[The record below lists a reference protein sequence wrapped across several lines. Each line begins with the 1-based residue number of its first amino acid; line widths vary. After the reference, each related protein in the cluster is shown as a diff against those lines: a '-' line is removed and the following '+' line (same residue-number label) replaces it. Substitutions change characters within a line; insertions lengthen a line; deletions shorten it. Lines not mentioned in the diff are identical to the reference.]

1 MPTLTT
7 RTAARLGAP
16 LGAAALLTLG
26 LAGPAAAHVTITPSD
41 TAAGAYT
48 VLTVS
53 NGHGCEGSP
62 TTEITI
68 KMPEQINAV
77 TPTRNPH
84 YDVTKTM
91 QQLAEPVTDAHGNEI
106 TERVGTVVYT
116 AKTPLP
122 DGYRDTFELSLQ
134 LPDTPGETLVFPII
148 QTCQDGESPWVEVP
162 TEGQDPEELE
172 RPAPTVTITEAVGDG
187 HGSEAGEQAAAETGG
202 ETAEATPAGESD
214 DSDDSNTVAYAGL
227 GAGVL
232 GILVG
237 GAALARGRR
246 TS

>member
-1 MPTLTT
+1 MTI

-26 LAGPAAAHVTITPSD
+26 LAGPASAHVTITPSD

-62 TTEITI
+62 TTEVTI
-68 KMPEQINAV
+68 QMPEQINAV
-77 TPTRNPH
+77 TPTRNPL
-84 YDVTKTM
+84 YDVEKTM
-91 QQLAEPVTDAHGNEI
+91 VQLDEPVTDAHGNEI

-116 AKTPLP
+116 ARTALP
-122 DGYRDTFELSLQ
+122 DGYRDAFELLLQ
-134 LPDTPGETLVFPII
+134 LPETPGETLVFPVI
-148 QTCQDGESPWVEVP
+148 QTCQQGESAWVEVP
-162 TEGQDPEELE
+162 AEGQDPEELE
-172 RPAPTVTITEAVGDG
+172 RPAPTVTITEATGDA
-187 HGSEAGEQAAAETGG
+187 HGSPESAAEADGGTEEVSPAAAE
-202 ETAEATPAGESD
+202 SD
-214 DSDDSNTVAYAGL
+214 DDGNAIAYAGL

>member
-1 MPTLTT
+1 MTI

-26 LAGPAAAHVTITPSD
+26 LAGPASAHVTITAED

-53 NGHGCEGSP
+53 VPHGCEGSP
-62 TTEITI
+62 TTGITI
-68 KMPEQINAV
+68 QVPEEIASV
-77 TPTRNPH
+77 TPTRNPL
-84 YDVTKTM
+84 YEVEKKIVPLD
-91 QQLAEPVTDAHGNEI
+91 EPITDAHGNEI
-106 TERVGTVVYT
+106 TERVGEVTYT
-116 AKTPLP
+116 ATTPLA

-134 LPDTPGETLVFPII
+134 LPETPGETLVFPII
-148 QTCQDGESPWVEVP
+148 QTCQQGESAWVEVP
-162 TEGQDPEELE
+162 VEGQDPEELE
-172 RPAPTVTITEAVGDG
+172 RPAPAVTITEATGEDG
-187 HGSEAGEQAAAETGG
+187 HGAAAEEST
-202 ETAEATPAGESD
+202 EEAAAADAPESAEDD
-214 DSDDSNTVAYAGL
+214 DSDALAYAGL
-227 GAGVL
+227 GAGVV

>member
-1 MPTLTT
+1 MSHHL

-26 LAGPAAAHVTITPSD
+26 LAGSASAHVTITPSD
-41 TAAGAYT
+41 TAAGAYAI
-48 VLTVS
+48 LTVS
-53 NGHGCEGSP
+53 NPHGCEGSP
-62 TTEITI
+62 TTKVTI
-68 KMPEQINAV
+68 QMPEEINAV
-77 TPTRNPH
+77 TPTRNPL
-84 YDVTKTM
+84 YDVTKTVEK
-91 QQLAEPVTDAHGNEI
+91 LDTPVKDAHGNEI

-116 AKTPLP
+116 AKTPLL
-122 DGYRDTFELSLQ
+122 DGYRDAFDLSLQ

-148 QTCQDGESPWVEVP
+148 QTCETGESAWVEVP
-162 TEGQDPEELE
+162 AEGQDPEELE
-172 RPAPTVTITEAVGDG
+172 RPAPTVTITEATGDE
-187 HGSEAGEQAAAETGG
+187 HGAGAEESAAEADG
-202 ETAEATPAGESD
+202 AEAASPAA
-214 DSDDSNTVAYAGL
+214 DSDDDGGSDGLAYAGL

>member
-1 MPTLTT
+1 MKI

-26 LAGPAAAHVTITPSD
+26 LAGAASAHVTITPSD
-41 TAAGAYT
+41 TGAGAYT
-48 VLTVS
+48 VLTVN

-62 TTEITI
+62 TTKITI
-68 KMPEQINAV
+68 QMPEEINAV
-77 TPTRNPH
+77 TPTRNPL
-84 YDVTKTM
+84 YDVTKTVE
-91 QQLAEPVTDAHGNEI
+91 QLDEPITDAHGNEV

-122 DGYRDTFELSLQ
+122 DGYRDAFELSLQ
-134 LPDTPGETLVFPII
+134 LPDTPGETLVFPVI
-148 QTCQDGESPWVEVP
+148 QTCEQGETAWVEVP
-162 TEGQDPEELE
+162 AEGQDPEELE
-172 RPAPTVTITEAVGDG
+172 RPAPTVTITEATGEDH
-187 HGSEAGEQAAAETGG
+187 HGGEAEESASEAEGES
-202 ETAEATPAGESD
+202 AEAAPVS
-214 DSDDSNTVAYAGL
+214 DSDDGNGLAYAGL

>member
-1 MPTLTT
+1 MSNHL

-26 LAGPAAAHVTITPSD
+26 LAGSASAHVTITPSD

-62 TTEITI
+62 TTKITI
-68 KMPEQINAV
+68 QMPEGINAV
-77 TPTRNPH
+77 TPTRNPL
-84 YDVTKTM
+84 YDVTKTVEK
-91 QQLAEPVTDAHGNEI
+91 LDEPVTDAHGNEI

-122 DGYRDTFELSLQ
+122 DGYRDAFDLSLQ

-148 QTCQDGESPWVEVP
+148 QTCETGESAWVEVP
-162 TEGQDPEELE
+162 AEGQDPEELE
-172 RPAPTVTITEAVGDG
+172 RPAPTVTITEATGDG
-187 HGSEAGEQAAAETGG
+187 HGSETQESAAGAEAGSPAAAD
-202 ETAEATPAGESD
+202 AEDSGSSD
-214 DSDDSNTVAYAGL
+214 ALAYAGL